1 VCAAGGGKASAFAA
15 SGTSIG
21 AGSARRSLGHI
32 AAVEEFAL
40 QNFPQTRAK
49 SDSLYAALCTARLA
63 PNFHHKHVQP
73 PLAELDGFPFRS
85 TLISA
90 TNLEYEYR

>member
-1 VCAAGGGKASAFAA
+1 MGTVNARAADGTRIGTGK
-15 SGTSIG
+15 
-21 AGSARRSLGHI
+21 ARRSLGHI

-49 SDSLYAALCTARLA
+49 SDGFKAAMCTARLV

-73 PLAELDGFPFRS
+73 PLPYYQILCFCELGFAS
-85 TLISA
+85 QL
-90 TNLEYEYR
+90 